1 MRTFFVLF
9 FVSSFLQSLVAQV
22 LEVEVRNKGKETLP
36 GATVQLRHYPDTNRQ
51 IAGVCDI
58 DGLAQL
64 SGVEPGNWLLRISY
78 VGYQTR
84 NEQIALKAGT
94 KRLSFVLE
102 EESLDL
108 EEVTVTASRPL
119 VRQEDDKTIIDPEPL
134 ASLSINTLEVL
145 EKTPGLFV
153 DQDGNIFLNSTTPA
167 VVYINGREQRM
178 GAQDIAAILRSL
190 PPGNIQRIEVLRTPS
205 SKFDAA
211 SSGGIV
217 NVVLKKGVK
226 IGRTGSANIGMN
238 QGRYGNQNIG
248 FNLNDSGEKGA
259 YYLSGNASRRDLLE
273 ELNSVRYLTQDTTLN
288 QGALSR
294 QPGRQGF
301 IGFGANYDLRPTLN
315 ISYDGRVNLN
325 DSEVSST
332 NINRIQTLERVL
344 LSENDNRIANASS
357 FLSFQHD
364 LGLNLKLDSTGSE
377 WDTKLSYT
385 YNTNENDQD
394 YRTAYSLPLP
404 FEIAG
409 EGTNQQHRRFFLLQ
423 SDLTLTLPAAFKIE
437 TGFKSTFQS
446 YGSSAEYFFLKSQ
459 SRVPDPL
466 RTNAFDYRENLHA
479 AYLQASKRLPAGF
492 LLKTGVRMEYTLM
505 DGRQRIPVD
514 TNFLIRRADF
524 FPYVYLSRKVVD
536 IAKYELRAFLIYRRT
551 INRPGYQN
559 LNPYIRYIDQY
570 LYETGNPALQP
581 QFTENIEANISFD
594 ERPILAVG
602 RNYTTDIFSNVVYQ
616 DAADSRVAVRTVDN
630 VGRNTET
637 YFRVIGAIPPGKKYF
652 FVAGAQYNFNE
663 YEGIYENQ
671 PLTFRR
677 GSWRLFTFHQ
687 LKIAPQTKLN
697 ISGFMLLGGQQN
709 FYELGRFG
717 QLNAGLNQNFLNNK
731 LILTINANDI
741 FRTMRTRFTLA
752 QGSIRSVGDRYSDTQ
767 RVGLN
772 LRYQFGINKKARKE
786 EGMPDFEG

>member
-9 FVSSFLQSLVAQV
+9 FVGSFLQSLVGQV

-58 DGLAQL
+58 DGVAQL

-84 NEQIALKAGT
+84 NEQIALKAGM

-394 YRTAYSLPLP
+394 YRTAYSSPLP

-409 EGTNQQHRRFFLLQ
+409 EGTNRQHRRFFLLQ

-446 YGSSAEYFFLKSQ
+446 YGSSADYFFLKSQ

-479 AYLQASKRLPAGF
+479 AYLQASKRMPAGF

-630 VGRNTET
+630 VGKNTET

-687 LKIAPQTKLN
+687 LKLAPQTKLN

>member
-1 MRTFFVLF
+1 MQIQHF
-9 FVSSFLQSLVAQV
+9 
-22 LEVEVRNKGKETLP
+22 
-36 GATVQLRHYPDTNRQ
+36 PDTNRQ
-51 IAGVCDI
+51 IAGVCDL
-58 DGLAQL
+58 DGVAQL
-64 SGVEPGNWLLRISY
+64 PGVEPGNWRLRISY

-84 NEQIALKAGT
+84 EEQIAVKAGT
-94 KRLSFVLE
+94 KRLSFILE
-102 EESLDL
+102 EASLNL

-226 IGRTGSANIGMN
+226 IGRTGSVNFGMN

-273 ELNSVRYLTQDTTLN
+273 ELHSVRYLTSDTTLN
-288 QGALSR
+288 QDALSR
-294 QPGRQGF
+294 QPGQQGF
-301 IGFGANYDLRPTLN
+301 LGFGANYDLRPTLN
-315 ISYDGRVNLN
+315 LSYDGRINLN
-325 DSEVSST
+325 SAEVSST
-332 NINRIQTLERVL
+332 NLNRIQTLERVI
-344 LSENDNRIANASS
+344 LSENDNRIANTSS

-385 YNTNENDQD
+385 YNTNENDQE
-394 YRTAYSLPLP
+394 YRTAYSLPRP
-404 FEIAG
+404 FDIVG
-409 EGTNQQHRRFFLLQ
+409 EGNNQQQRRFLLLQ
-423 SDLTLTLPAAFKIE
+423 SDLTLSLPAAFKIE
-437 TGFKSTFQS
+437 TGLKGTFQS
-446 YGSSAEYFFLKSQ
+446 YSSAADYFFIKNQGL
-459 SRVPDPL
+459 VPDPL
-466 RTNAFDYRENLHA
+466 RTNAFDYRENLYA
-479 AYLQASKRLPAGF
+479 AYFQASKRLPGGF
-492 LLKTGVRMEYTLM
+492 LLKTGLRMEYTLM
-505 DGRQRIPVD
+505 DGRQRVPVD

-524 FPYVYLSRKVVD
+524 FPYAYLSRKVVS

-630 VGRNTET
+630 VGKNTET

-652 FVAGAQYNFNE
+652 FVVGAQYNFNE

-677 GSWRLFTFHQ
+677 GSWRLFTFQQ
-687 LKIAPQTKLN
+687 LKLAPQTKLN
-697 ISGFMLLGGQQN
+697 LSGFMLLGGQQN

-717 QLNAGLNQNFLNNK
+717 QLNLGLNQNLLNNK
-731 LILTINANDI
+731 LILTLNANDI

-772 LRYQFGINKKARKE
+772 LRYQFGINKKPKRE
-786 EGMPDFEG
+786 EGMLDFEG

>member
-84 NEQIALKAGT
+84 NEQIALKAGM

-446 YGSSAEYFFLKSQ
+446 YGSSADYFFLKSQ

-687 LKIAPQTKLN
+687 LKLAPQTKLN